1 GLCSAAGLR
10 GTVYQ
15 LFRLSLGQAQL
26 LLSILMCFAADLFG
40 VLLSLL
46 ACLAEYTLGNCTR
59 LLLGVLL
66 YALRRFT
73 GCLVLFQFFCGLFAI
88 TVSRVH
94 ISLYGAMFPF
104 HLVLTVCEVALPVL
118 LLRVADKVQRLV
130 VSFGDVQFHWIA
142 KAVHVF
148 AQASLRINELLLARY
163 LFALLRAVFVPHCL
177 VRVVSNTRPTTQ
189 L

>member
-26 LLSILMCFAADLFG
+26 LLSILVCFAADLFG

-73 GCLVLFQFFCGLFAI
+73 GCLGLFQFFCGLLAI
-88 TVSRVH
+88 TLNRVH
-94 ISLYGAMFPF
+94 VTLYRTVL
-104 HLVLTVCEVALPVL
+104 HLHLALTVRKVALPVL
-118 LLRVADKVQRLV
+118 LLRVAVEVERLV
-130 VSFGDVQFHWIA
+130 VS
-142 KAVHVF
+142 
-148 AQASLRINELLLARY
+148 Y
-163 LFALLRAVFVPHCL
+163 
-177 VRVVSNTRPTTQ
+177 
-189 L
+189 